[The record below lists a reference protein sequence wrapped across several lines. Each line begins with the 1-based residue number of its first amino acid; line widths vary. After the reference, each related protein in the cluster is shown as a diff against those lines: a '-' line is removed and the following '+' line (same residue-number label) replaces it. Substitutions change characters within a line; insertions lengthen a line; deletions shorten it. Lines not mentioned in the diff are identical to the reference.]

1 MHSARWVLS
10 TRPGRSVHSTHPTI
24 QSHAIWDSTH
34 HNRSILS
41 DVYQH
46 PFVWNSGAGLAQS
59 TTVAASHVT
68 LYVRVSIFDPVTCP
82 ALLVLHSSKS
92 LRRRS
97 KCPSS
102 CWDERRTWW
111 HPVVGR
117 HLEVVFVNG
126 GISWLLAFHSPCPYS
141 VLGLATRS
149 GENSYWISRL
159 QTLV

>member
-1 MHSARWVLS
+1 VF
-10 TRPGRSVHSTHPTI
+10 TRLTQPSSQTRFG
-24 QSHAIWDSTH
+24 DSTH

-41 DVYQH
+41 DVYQKQ
-46 PFVWNSGAGLAQS
+46 GLAQS